1 MRGERADPGRILAR
15 AAEELQRHFEGEL
28 APGLY
33 VVSTPIGNLGDITL
47 RAIAVLA
54 RADAVLCEDTRHS
67 RTLLSHFGIGTPARP
82 YHEHNAAKERP
93 RVLADLAAGH
103 RIALIS
109 DAGTPLVSDPGWKL
123 VREAIDAGHR
133 VEALPGAS
141 ASLTALAVA
150 GLPTDAFL
158 FAGFLPPKSAG
169 RRTRIAELAA
179 VPATLVFFEA
189 PSRVA
194 ETLADLA
201 VVLGPRPAALAREL
215 TKLHEEVRRA
225 PLDRL
230 AADLDGS
237 NAEGRGGDPRRPA
250 AAGRGERRRHRHAS
264 GGGAGA
270 DELARCRQGRRRRAR
285 RPQEPRLRSRPAP
298 AERRAMTADERRA
311 RLRRGRLAETLAAAA
326 LIAKGYRILGRNV
339 KTRAG
344 EIDIV
349 AVRGRRL
356 AFVEVKRRLSGEDV
370 EAAVSARQAARIR
383 VAADYWLARRPRYHQ
398 HEQGFDLVLLLPHR
412 WPRHIPNGL

>member
-1 MRGERADPGRILAR
+1 MRGAGPDPSRILAR
-15 AAEELQRHFEGEL
+15 TAEEMQRHLDAEL

-33 VVSTPIGNLGDITL
+33 VVSTPIGNLGDISL

-93 RVLADLAAGH
+93 RVLADLTAGQ

-123 VREAIDAGHR
+123 VRDAIDAGHR

-141 ASLTALAVA
+141 ATLTALAVG

-158 FAGFLPPKSAG
+158 FAGFLPPKSVG
-169 RRTRIAELAA
+169 RRARIAELSA

-194 ETLADLA
+194 EAIADLA
-201 VVLGPRPAALAREL
+201 AVLGPRPAALAREL

-225 PLDRL
+225 PLDQL
-230 AADLDGS
+230 AAELDGV
-237 NAEGRGGDPRRPA
+237 AIK
-250 AAGRGERRRHRHAS
+250 GEAVILV
-264 GGGAGA
+264 GP
-270 DELARCRQGRRRRAR
+270 
-285 RPQEPRLRSRPAP
+285 PQ
-298 AERRAMTADERRA
+298 
-311 RLRRGRLAETLAAAA
+311 
-326 LIAKGYRILGRNV
+326 
-339 KTRAG
+339 
-344 EIDIV
+344 
-349 AVRGRRL
+349 
-356 AFVEVKRRLSGEDV
+356 
-370 EAAVSARQAARIR
+370 EAAVTDDAISARLVPALEEMSLRDAAKAVADALGVPKSR
-383 VAADYWLARRPRYHQ
+383 VY
-398 HEQGFDLVLLLPHR
+398 DL
-412 WPRHIPNGL
+412 GLRTRKEAP

>member
-1 MRGERADPGRILAR
+1 MRGAGPDPGRILAR
-15 AAEELQRHFEGEL
+15 TAEEMQRHLDAEL

-33 VVSTPIGNLGDITL
+33 VVSTPIGNLGDISL

-93 RVLADLAAGH
+93 RVLADLTAGQ

-141 ASLTALAVA
+141 ATLAALAVA

-158 FAGFLPPKSAG
+158 FAGFLPPKSVG
-169 RRTRIAELAA
+169 RRARIAELSA

-194 ETLADLA
+194 EAVADLA
-201 VVLGPRPAALAREL
+201 AVLGPRPAALAREL

-225 PLDRL
+225 PLDQL
-230 AADLDGS
+230 AAELDGV
-237 NAEGRGGDPRRPA
+237 ATK
-250 AAGRGERRRHRHAS
+250 GEVVILV
-264 GGGAGA
+264 GP
-270 DELARCRQGRRRRAR
+270 
-285 RPQEPRLRSRPAP
+285 PQ
-298 AERRAMTADERRA
+298 
-311 RLRRGRLAETLAAAA
+311 
-326 LIAKGYRILGRNV
+326 
-339 KTRAG
+339 
-344 EIDIV
+344 
-349 AVRGRRL
+349 
-356 AFVEVKRRLSGEDV
+356 
-370 EAAVSARQAARIR
+370 EAAVTDDAISARLVRALEEMSLRDAAKAVADALGVPKSR
-383 VAADYWLARRPRYHQ
+383 VY
-398 HEQGFDLVLLLPHR
+398 DL
-412 WPRHIPNGL
+412 GLRTRKEAP

>member
-93 RVLADLAAGH
+93 RLLADLAPAQ

-141 ASLTALAVA
+141 ATLSALAVA

-189 PSRVA
+189 PSRIA
-194 ETLADLA
+194 ETIADLA
-201 VVLGPRPAALAREL
+201 TVLGARPAAIAREL

-230 AADLDGS
+230 AADL
-237 NAEGRGGDPRRPA
+237 EGETLK
-250 AAGRGERRRHRHAS
+250 GEAVILV
-264 GGGAGA
+264 GPPQ
-270 DELARCRQGRRRRAR
+270 QGEVSDDDIAVR
-285 RPQEPRLRSRPAP
+285 
-298 AERRAMTADERRA
+298 
-311 RLRRGRLAETLAAAA
+311 LAAALEQMSLRDAAKAVADA
-326 LIAKGYRILGRNV
+326 LGVPKSRVYDLGLRLR
-339 KTRAG
+339 K
-344 EIDIV
+344 V
-349 AVRGRRL
+349 A
-356 AFVEVKRRLSGEDV
+356 
-370 EAAVSARQAARIR
+370 Q
-383 VAADYWLARRPRYHQ
+383 
-398 HEQGFDLVLLLPHR
+398 
-412 WPRHIPNGL
+412 

>member
-1 MRGERADPGRILAR
+1 MRGAGPDPSRILAR
-15 AAEELQRHFEGEL
+15 TADEMQRHLEAEL

-33 VVSTPIGNLGDITL
+33 VVSTPIGNLGDISL

-93 RVLADLAAGH
+93 RVLADLTAGQ

-141 ASLTALAVA
+141 ATLTALAVG

-158 FAGFLPPKSAG
+158 FAGFLPPKSVG
-169 RRTRIAELAA
+169 RRARIAELSA

-194 ETLADLA
+194 EAIADLA
-201 VVLGPRPAALAREL
+201 AVLGSRPAALAREL
-215 TKLHEEVRRA
+215 TKMHEEVRRA
-225 PLDRL
+225 PLDQL
-230 AADLDGS
+230 AAELDGV
-237 NAEGRGGDPRRPA
+237 AIK
-250 AAGRGERRRHRHAS
+250 GEAVILV
-264 GGGAGA
+264 GP
-270 DELARCRQGRRRRAR
+270 
-285 RPQEPRLRSRPAP
+285 PQETEVTDDVIS
-298 AERRAMTADERRA
+298 A
-311 RLRRGRLAETLAAAA
+311 RLVPALEEMSLRDAAKAVADA
-326 LIAKGYRILGRNV
+326 LGVPKSRVYDLGLR
-339 KTRAG
+339 TR
-344 EIDIV
+344 
-349 AVRGRRL
+349 
-356 AFVEVKRRLSGEDV
+356 K
-370 EAAVSARQAARIR
+370 EA
-383 VAADYWLARRPRYHQ
+383 P
-398 HEQGFDLVLLLPHR
+398 
-412 WPRHIPNGL
+412 